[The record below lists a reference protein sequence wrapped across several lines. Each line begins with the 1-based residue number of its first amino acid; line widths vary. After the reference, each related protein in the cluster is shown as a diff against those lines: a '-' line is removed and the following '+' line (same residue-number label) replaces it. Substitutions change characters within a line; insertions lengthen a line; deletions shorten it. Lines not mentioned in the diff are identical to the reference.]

1 MMMMMMMMMMMIQ
14 KLVKKKSKM
23 TSRIKKKVKFSRCG
37 KLKKLT
43 DSIGPQQS
51 LYKQKLATGEGEM
64 LVILPGGQKA
74 AGDAAF
80 MSCHL

>member
-1 MMMMMMMMMMMIQ
+1 
-14 KLVKKKSKM
+14 
-23 TSRIKKKVKFSRCG
+23 VKFSRCG